1 LPNRGRPGQEHHH
14 GFLQVTEGTQIQEG
28 EIMKKSLLSVLLLL
42 LFCVSASAGVKKTK
56 LSAADLQKR
65 QAVMASADHQIVP
78 GSRIGPIRL
87 GMGQDQVLEI
97 LGQPDYDIPGNR
109 AFYPRYQYISL
120 NLCVS
125 FSGGSTPTVIVIEA
139 QGWTNGHNKTLG
151 DTYWKQI
158 ERVEM
163 NWSTGTGVKLG
174 SSSFDVKRAFSAYGF
189 DDSRYSML
197 YKNLGISF
205 TLTADRMVDTISVST
220 FD

>member
-1 LPNRGRPGQEHHH
+1 
-14 GFLQVTEGTQIQEG
+14 
-28 EIMKKSLLSVLLLL
+28 MKKAVLTALVMLVL
-42 LFCVSASAGVKKTK
+42 CVSASAKAKKIK

-65 QAVMASADHQIVP
+65 QAVMASADHEIVP
-78 GSRIGPIRL
+78 GRRIGPIRL

-125 FSGGSTPTVIVIEA
+125 FSGGSTPAVIVIDA
-139 QGWTNGHNKTLG
+139 QGWTGGHKTLG

-174 SSSFDVKRAFSAYGF
+174 SSSFDVKRAFSAHEF

-197 YKNLGISF
+197 YRNLGISF
-205 TLTADRMVDTISVST
+205 TLTEDRVVDTISVRT